1 MGHLVSLRPSIKKY
15 QKTTDTILNLDP
27 STQKKVMMI
36 RLSFL
41 RVGSNLVTYE
51 ELSRL
56 VIMSI
61 I

>member
-1 MGHLVSLRPSIKKY
+1 MGHLVSHQPSIKKY
-15 QKTTDTILNLDP
+15 QKTTDTIQNLDL